1 MAALVDRKSNNAK
14 NEDFEWDNR
23 RYESVAGDNNGAP
36 VSWMDKAI
44 GMGLMLFG
52 TSSLVLA
59 ISFMAWKM
67 FFG

>member
-1 MAALVDRKSNNAK
+1 MAALVDKKGNSA

-23 RYESVAGDNNGAP
+23 KYESVVEENNGAP
-36 VSWMDKAI
+36 VGWMDKAI

-59 ISFMAWKM
+59 VGFMAWKM
-67 FFG
+67 FVR

>member
-1 MAALVDRKSNNAK
+1 MALLVDRKSNNVNK
-14 NEDFEWDNR
+14 EDFEWDNR
-23 RYESVAGDNNGAP
+23 RYESIVEENNGAP
-36 VSWMDKAI
+36 ISWMDKAI

-59 ISFMAWKM
+59 VSFMAWKM

>member
-1 MAALVDRKSNNAK
+1 MAALVDKKDNRA

-23 RYESVAGDNNGAP
+23 KYESVIEENNGAP

-52 TSSLVLA
+52 TSSLVL
-59 ISFMAWKM
+59 SVGFMAWTM
-67 FFG
+67 FFR